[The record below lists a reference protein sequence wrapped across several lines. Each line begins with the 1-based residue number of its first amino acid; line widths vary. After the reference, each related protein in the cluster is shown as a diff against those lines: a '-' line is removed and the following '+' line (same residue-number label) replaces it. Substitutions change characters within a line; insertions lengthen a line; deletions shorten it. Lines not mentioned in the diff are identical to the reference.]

1 MKVYGL
7 AIMKKSGGTAS
18 HLSMAKDVS
27 SFGYFQRSSMSEFL
41 AFFSKT
47 VAERC
52 AEGSRQSVE
61 EDQCVFHAHARADGL
76 VGVVICDPEYPWRVA
91 FSLIGKMMEEFTTL
105 YPEDTWTGNPGDTP
119 YKAMEQHLVKYQN
132 PDEADSMSKIYKDLD
147 ETKDI
152 LHKNMETLL
161 DRGEKLDDLV
171 DKSEGLSMSS
181 KMFYKQAKKANGC
194 CTIC

>member
-1 MKVYGL
+1 
-7 AIMKKSGGTAS
+7 
-18 HLSMAKDVS
+18 MA
-27 SFGYFQRSSMSEFL
+27 EFL

-105 YPEDTWTGNPGDTP
+105 YNDFDINPPFFAGFHQRRHHSTGSRG
-119 YKAMEQHLVKYQN
+119 
-132 PDEADSMSKIYKDLD
+132 
-147 ETKDI
+147 
-152 LHKNMETLL
+152 LHHAA
-161 DRGEKLDDLV
+161 R
-171 DKSEGLSMSS
+171 
-181 KMFYKQAKKANGC
+181 
-194 CTIC
+194 

>member
-1 MKVYGL
+1 
-7 AIMKKSGGTAS
+7 
-18 HLSMAKDVS
+18 MA
-27 SFGYFQRSSMSEFL
+27 EFL

-105 YPEDTWTGNPGDTP
+105 YNDFDINLTHLSSPASTNAVTTVPGR
-119 YKAMEQHLVKYQN
+119 VVC
-132 PDEADSMSKIYKDLD
+132 I
-147 ETKDI
+147 
-152 LHKNMETLL
+152 TLL
-161 DRGEKLDDLV
+161 DDL
-171 DKSEGLSMSS
+171 
-181 KMFYKQAKKANGC
+181 C
-194 CTIC
+194 